1 MAQTPY
7 FPTPLEN
14 FGKEAGRNRTRAA
27 LSAVFRIFF
36 VIAIAA
42 IVLVPF
48 YISFL
53 YSIKSHSDISLNR
66 LAWPSAPTVNN
77 YLRVIRENKYVGIGF
92 LNSLISTVPTV
103 LILLVSTSMAS
114 FVLARNNERFYK
126 IMYSLFISGILV
138 PFQCIMLSLYVN
150 THALGLTSTNL
161 GFILARS
168 GFQVSISVLTVTGF
182 VKTVPRDMEEA
193 AAIDGC
199 GKFRTFWSVIF
210 PLMTPVNVT
219 QIVLN
224 TLFVWNDYSV
234 AVVLL
239 RSDESRTLPLA
250 QIVYFGENMTE
261 LNLAFAFF
269 MMAMI
274 PILILYLSTQKYIVS
289 GIMSG
294 AVKG

>member
-1 MAQTPY
+1 MAQTS
-7 FPTPLEN
+7 FCPTSMST
-14 FGKEAGRNRTRAA
+14 FGKQAGRNRARVLLNAS
-27 LSAVFRIFF
+27 LRVLF
-36 VIAIAA
+36 VVAIAA
-42 IVLVPF
+42 MVLVPF

-66 LAWPSAPTVNN
+66 LAWPSAPTLDN

-92 LNSLISTVPTV
+92 RNSVITTIPTV
-103 LILLVSTSMAS
+103 LILLFSTSMAA
-114 FVLARNNERFYK
+114 FVLARNHGLFYK

-138 PFQCIMLSLYVN
+138 PFQCIMLPLYMN
-150 THALGLTSTNL
+150 IYSAGLASTNL

-199 GKFRTFWSVIF
+199 NKFRTFWRIIF
-210 PLMTPVNVT
+210 PLMTPVNMT

-269 MMAMI
+269 ILAMI

>member
-1 MAQTPY
+1 MAQTTY
-7 FPTPLEN
+7 CPTTLEN

-27 LSAVFRIFF
+27 ISAVLRILF
-36 VIAIAA
+36 VVAIAA
-42 IVLVPF
+42 MVLVPF

-53 YSIKSHSDISLNR
+53 YSIKSHSSISLNR
-66 LAWPSAPTVNN
+66 LAWPGAPTLDN

-92 LNSLISTVPTV
+92 VNSLITTVPTV

-114 FVLARNNERFYK
+114 FVLARNNGRFYK
-126 IMYSLFISGILV
+126 IMYALFISGILV

-150 THALGLTSTNL
+150 IHALGLTSTNL

-199 GKFRTFWSVIF
+199 GKFRTFWSIIF
-210 PLMTPVNVT
+210 PLMTPVNMT

-239 RSDESRTLPLA
+239 RSDNSRTLPLA

>member
-1 MAQTPY
+1 MSQITNNWG
-7 FPTPLEN
+7 EI
-14 FGKEAGRNRTRAA
+14 AGRNRTRARIAKVLRFLFIMA
-27 LSAVFRIFF
+27 LVAVI
-36 VIAIAA
+36 
-42 IVLVPF
+42 LVPF

-66 LAWPSAPTVNN
+66 LAWPQSPTLDN
-77 YLRVIRENKYVGIGF
+77 YSRVINENKYVAIGF
-92 LNSLISTVPTV
+92 QNSIITTIPTV
-103 LILLVSTSMAS
+103 LILLFSTSMAS
-114 FVLARNNERFYK
+114 FVLARNNGRFYK
-126 IMYSLFISGILV
+126 ITYSVIISGILV
-138 PFQCIMLSLYVN
+138 PFQCIMLSLYMN
-150 THALGLTSTNL
+150 LYAINLISTNL
-161 GFILARS
+161 GFIIARS

-182 VKTVPRDMEEA
+182 VKGVPRDMEEA

-199 GKFRTFWSVIF
+199 GKFRTFWQIVF

-219 QIVLN
+219 QMVLN

-234 AVVLL
+234 AVTLL

-250 QIVYFGENMTE
+250 QIMYFGENVTE

-269 MMAMI
+269 MLAMI
-274 PILILYLSTQKYIVS
+274 PILILYLCTQRFIVS

>member
-1 MAQTPY
+1 MSEKAARKL
-7 FPTPLEN
+7 PLPSFDN
-14 FGKEAGRNRTRAA
+14 SIGHNRTHTMINSI
-27 LSAVFRIFF
+27 LRILFIF
-36 VIAIAA
+36 IITAM
-42 IVLVPF
+42 VLTPF
-48 YISFL
+48 YISLL

-66 LAWPSAPTVNN
+66 LAWPSAPTIEN
-77 YLRVIRENKYVGIGF
+77 YVRVIRDNKYVAIGF
-92 LNSLISTVPTV
+92 KNSIITTIPTV
-103 LILLVSTSMAS
+103 LILLFSTSMAS
-114 FVLARNNERFYK
+114 FVLARNNGLFYK
-126 IMYSLFISGILV
+126 IMYGLFISGILV
-138 PFQCIMLSLYVN
+138 PFQCIMLPIYVN
-150 THALGLTSTNL
+150 IYNAGLASSNL
-161 GFILARS
+161 GFIIARS
-168 GFQVSISVLTVTGF
+168 GFQVSISILTVTGF

-193 AAIDGC
+193 AVIDGS
-199 GKFRTFWSVIF
+199 GMFGTFWRIIF

-269 MMAMI
+269 MLAMI
-274 PILILYLSTQKYIVS
+274 PILVLYLFTQKYIVS

>member
-1 MAQTPY
+1 MAQQTYCP
-7 FPTPLEN
+7 PTLST
-14 FGKEAGRNRTRAA
+14 FGHQAGRNRMRVFAA
-27 LSAVFRIFF
+27 TALRILF
-36 VIAIAA
+36 VMGVAA
-42 IVLVPF
+42 MVLVPF

-66 LAWPSAPTVNN
+66 LAWPSAPSLDN
-77 YLRVIRENKYVGIGF
+77 YLRVIRENKYVAIGF
-92 LNSLISTVPTV
+92 KNSLITTVPTV
-103 LILLVSTSMAS
+103 LILLFSTSMAS
-114 FVLARNNERFYK
+114 FVLARYNSRLYKVFYG
-126 IMYSLFISGILV
+126 LFISGILV
-138 PFQCIMLSLYVN
+138 PFQCIMLPLYMN
-150 THALGLTSTNL
+150 IYNAGLASTNL
-161 GFILARS
+161 GFIIARS

-199 GKFRTFWSVIF
+199 GKFRTFWKIIF
-210 PLMTPVNVT
+210 PLMTPVNMT

-239 RSDESRTLPLA
+239 RSDASRTLPLA
-250 QIVYFGENMTE
+250 QIMYFGENMTE

-269 MMAMI
+269 MLAML
-274 PILILYLSTQKYIVS
+274 PILILYLSTQRYIVS

>member
-1 MAQTPY
+1 MAQLNPCPTTPA
-7 FPTPLEN
+7 T
-14 FGKEAGRNRTRAA
+14 FGHYAGRSRVHTFLGALLRT
-27 LSAVFRIFF
+27 LF
-36 VIAIAA
+36 VLA
-42 IVLVPF
+42 IVAVVLTPF

-66 LAWPSAPTVNN
+66 LAWPSAPSFQN
-77 YLRVIRENKYVGIGF
+77 YLRVIRENKYVAIGF
-92 LNSLISTVPTV
+92 RNSLITTVPTV
-103 LILLVSTSMAS
+103 LILLFSTSMAA
-114 FVLARNNERFYK
+114 FVLARNTGRFYK
-126 IMYSLFISGILV
+126 IMYALFISGILV
-138 PFQCIMLSLYVN
+138 PFQCIMLPLYMN
-150 THALGLTSTNL
+150 IYNAGLASTNL

-199 GKFRTFWSVIF
+199 GKFRTFWRIIF
-210 PLMTPVNVT
+210 PLMTPVNMT

-239 RSDESRTLPLA
+239 RNDESRTLPLA
-250 QIVYFGENMTE
+250 QIMYFGENMTE
-261 LNLAFAFF
+261 LNLAFSFF
-269 MMAMI
+269 ILAMV

>member
-1 MAQTPY
+1 MAQDAINQSPSVT
-7 FPTPLEN
+7 
-14 FGKEAGRNRTRAA
+14 FGQYAGRSHTRTVANGILR
-27 LSAVFRIFF
+27 VFFIL
-36 VIAIAA
+36 IITAI
-42 IVLVPF
+42 ILTPF
-48 YISFL
+48 YISLL

-66 LAWPSAPTVNN
+66 LAWPSAPTLEN
-77 YLRVIRENKYVGIGF
+77 YMRVIQENKYVAIGF
-92 LNSLISTVPTV
+92 KNSVITTIPTV
-103 LILLVSTSMAS
+103 LILLFTTSMAA
-114 FVLARNNERFYK
+114 FVLARNYGLFYK
-126 IMYSLFISGILV
+126 IMYAFFISGILV
-138 PFQCIMLSLYVN
+138 PFQCIMLPIYIN
-150 THALGLTSTNL
+150 IYNAGLASTNL
-161 GFILARS
+161 GFIIARS
-168 GFQVSISVLTVTGF
+168 GFQVSISILTVTGF

-193 AAIDGC
+193 AAIDGS
-199 GKFRTFWSVIF
+199 GMFGTFWRIVF
-210 PLMTPVNVT
+210 PLMTPVNMT

-239 RSDESRTLPLA
+239 RSDASRTLPLA

-269 MMAMI
+269 MLAMI